1 MTAEPNLVSSLG
13 QDSNLS
19 DIKEEQSATEQ
30 TLNILEF
37 SPTEARHFLLQHESY
52 CNFDLP
58 PYFSFSSLL
67 NQLDQELEGKNLSD
81 FYNNHKPNACENVNH
96 IILNNKNGRY
106 AWRPLQIVHP
116 TLYVSLVH
124 NITQDGNWNKITD
137 RFKDFSENP
146 RIKCISLPVKSLTSK
161 KDRAEQIIYWWQEIE
176 QRSIEL
182 ALDYEYL
189 IHTDISDC
197 YGSIYTHS
205 IAWALH
211 GKETAKTNQ
220 RRNQLIGNKID
231 KYIQNMS
238 YGQTN
243 GIPQGSVLMDFIA
256 EIVLGYADLKLTEKI
271 DQDNFINNEDY
282 YILRYR
288 DDYRIFINNPQIGD
302 RIVKKLTEV
311 LSELGLKLNPE
322 KTDISNEVIQG
333 SIKDDKLFWINQKHR
348 EWDLQK
354 HLLIIHTLAQK
365 YPNSGSLIRA
375 LNDYYKRIINLN
387 KYNKSD
393 LYPLI
398 SIIVDIAVRN
408 PRCFSISTAILSKF
422 VNLLGYEDKK
432 KNLFDRIKKR
442 FASIPN
448 TQYLELW
455 LQRIT
460 VTFDRQYPFEG
471 SLCKLVAGE
480 SKEIWN
486 SEWLANNKCKQIIS
500 NSELISETE
509 IDELDPVVPEDEVNM
524 FMQHFQES

>member
-1 MTAEPNLVSSLG
+1 MT
-13 QDSNLS
+13 
-19 DIKEEQSATEQ
+19 TEQ
-30 TLNILEF
+30 TKTEKTEKTLNILEF
-37 SPTEARHFLLQHESY
+37 SHTEARHFFLKHENY

-67 NQLDQELEGKNLSD
+67 NKLDQELKGKNLSD
-81 FYNNHKPNACENVNH
+81 FYNSSKPFNCEGINH
-96 IILNNKNGRY
+96 IILNNKDGRY
-106 AWRPLQIVHP
+106 AWRPLQIIHP
-116 TLYVSLVH
+116 ALYVSLVH
-124 NITQDGNWNKITD
+124 KITQDENWKKITN
-137 RFKDFSENP
+137 RFKSFSEAP
-146 RIKCISLPVKSLTSK
+146 RIRCISLPVKSLTSK
-161 KDRAEQIIYWWQEIE
+161 KDRAEQILYWWQEIE
-176 QRSIEL
+176 QSSIEF
-182 ALDYEYL
+182 ALDYEYI
-189 IHTDISDC
+189 IHTDISNC
-197 YGSIYTHS
+197 YDSIYTHS

-211 GKETAKTNQ
+211 DKPEAKKNI
-220 RRNQLIGNKID
+220 NNKKLLGNKID
-231 KYIQNMS
+231 KIIRDMS
-238 YGQTN
+238 YNQTN

-256 EIVLGYADLKLTEKI
+256 EMVLGYADLNLAEKI
-271 DQDNFINNEDY
+271 HEDNFISDEDY

-311 LSELGLKLNPE
+311 LSDLGLRLNPE
-322 KTDISNEVIQG
+322 KTNISNEVIKS

-348 EWDLQK
+348 ESNLQK

-375 LNDYYKRIINLN
+375 LNDYYKKIVNLS

-408 PRCFSISTAILSKF
+408 PRCFSISAAILSKF
-422 VNLLGYEDKK
+422 VNLLSSKMEKT
-432 KNLFDRIKKR
+432 NIFDRIKKR

-460 VTFDRQYPFEG
+460 VTFEPQYSFEG
-471 SLCKLVAGE
+471 SLCRLVAGE
-480 SKEIWN
+480 SQEIWN

-500 NSELISETE
+500 DTEIISQAK
-509 IDELDPVVPEDEVNM
+509 IDELDPVVPEDEVNL
-524 FMQHFQES
+524 FMQNFQES